1 MTLKRF
7 WKSWPATAAVLFLML
22 AAPVLSQQIPPGSSV
37 TVYESPT

>member
-7 WKSWPATAAVLFLML
+7 WKPWLASAAILFSTF
-22 AAPVLSQQIPPGSSV
+22 AAPVLPQQVPPGTSV